1 MMNPLDLT
9 GKLVLVTGA
18 SSGIGRAT
26 AGVLSRLGA
35 RVVLAGR
42 REGALEETRQGLE
55 SPGRHLAAPFDLAD
69 VDGVPAW
76 IKGIAAQAG
85 ALLDGVVHSAG
96 VGGVVPLRLLGSEAI
111 ERVMVPN
118 LHAALALLR
127 GAASRQVTAD
137 GASVVLLSS
146 VAGMAG
152 SPGLAAYGA
161 SKAALSSLARTSA
174 MELRSRRIR
183 VNCVTP
189 GYVATPMMEESRAAL
204 PGFEA
209 QEARQFLGIIP
220 PDEVGTAVAYLLC
233 DAARHITGTSLV
245 IDAGY
250 TC

>member
-1 MMNPLDLT
+1 MNPLDLS

-42 REGALEETRQGLE
+42 REAALEETRAGLE
-55 SPGRHLAAPFDLAD
+55 SPDLHLVAPFDLGD
-69 VDGVPAW
+69 LDGVPGW
-76 IKGIAAQAG
+76 MKGIVDRAG

-96 VGGVVPLRLLGSEAI
+96 VVDVIPLRLLTSDNIA
-111 ERVMVPN
+111 RVMGPN
-118 LHAALALLR
+118 LLAALALLR
-127 GAASRQVTAD
+127 GAASRKVAAD

-146 VAGMAG
+146 VAGSAG
-152 SPGLAAYGA
+152 SPGLASYGS
-161 SKAALSSLARTSA
+161 SKGGLFSLARTAA

-189 GYVATPMMEESRAAL
+189 AYVATAMLDKARDTIAE
-204 PGFEA
+204 FEA
-209 QEARQFLGIIP
+209 VEARQFLGIIE